1 MSDLVERKEIGKVR
15 IVRMNR
21 PDARNALNMALLKA
35 LQSEIAAAE
44 TDQVRCLVLT
54 GNGKG
59 FCAGA
64 DVKEWSAL
72 KETGVPEGYD
82 WVGEMHALVLAIHG
96 LTVPTIAMIN
106 GAAVGTGLDMALACD
121 FRFAAAEAKFRCAYT
136 WVGFNPDAGG
146 SWLMPRLMGLE
157 AAKRFAFT
165 GDIWSAEQARQTGL
179 VSEVHAGEHL
189 EEATMAFAQQIG
201 SGPSVALRLTKG
213 LMDNASNRSLAEQ
226 LIEEQK
232 AGAICGK
239 TEDHREALAA
249 AVEKR
254 EPHFKGH

>member
-1 MSDLVERKEIGKVR
+1 MSELVERIDDDNVR
-15 IVRMNR
+15 VLRMNR

-35 LQSEIAAAE
+35 LQAEIASAQA
-44 TDQVRCLVLT
+44 DQVRCLVLT

-64 DVKEWSAL
+64 DVKEWSQL

-82 WVGEMHALVLAIHG
+82 WVGEMHALVLAIHD

-106 GAAVGTGLDMALACD
+106 GAAVGAGLDMALACD
-121 FRFAAAEAKFRCAYT
+121 FRFAAGEAKFRCAYT

-146 SWLMPRLMGLE
+146 TWLMPRLMGLE

-165 GDIWSAEQARQTGL
+165 GDIWSADKAQAHGL
-179 VSEVHAGEHL
+179 VTEAHDGESL
-189 EEATMAFAQQIG
+189 EDATMTFARQIG
-201 SGPSVALRLTKG
+201 SGPSVAIRLTKG
-213 LMDNASNRSLAEQ
+213 LMDQAGNRSLAEQ

-232 AGAICGK
+232 AGSICAK
-239 TEDHREALAA
+239 TDDHNEALAA
-249 AVEKR
+249 AVERR
-254 EPHFKGH
+254 EPQFKGN

>member
-1 MSDLVERKEIGKVR
+1 MSDLVERSDTGNVR
-15 IVRMNR
+15 ILRMNR

-35 LQSEIAAAE
+35 LQAEVAAAA
-44 TDQVRCLVLT
+44 TDEVRCLVLT

-72 KETGVPEGYD
+72 LESGVPEGYD
-82 WVGEMHALVLAIHG
+82 WVGEMHALVLAIHD
-96 LTVPTIAMIN
+96 LAVPTVAMIN
-106 GAAVGTGLDMALACD
+106 GAAVGAGLDMALACD
-121 FRFAAAEAKFRCAYT
+121 FRFSASEAKFRCAYT

-146 SWLMPRLMGLE
+146 TWLMPRLMGLE

-165 GDIWSAEQARQTGL
+165 GDIWSAEMARDNGL
-179 VSEVHAGEHL
+179 VSEVHAGETL
-189 EEATMAFAQQIG
+189 EGATMTFAEQIG
-201 SGPSVALRLTKG
+201 SGPSVAIRLTKG
-213 LMDNASNRSLAEQ
+213 LMDQASTRSLGEQ

-239 TEDHREALAA
+239 TEDHKEALSA

-254 EPHFKGH
+254 APVFKGR